1 MVKISIIHLGM
12 DVLFGFFCGMKK
24 KQRPCPCKEI
34 YLWVGLRNQLH
45 GLSVMCIE
53 QVDCVYIFGLLLG
66 HH

>member
-1 MVKISIIHLGM
+1 MVKNIYHSFRDGCFVWVFLWHE
-12 DVLFGFFCGMKK
+12 KK
-24 KQRPCPCKEI
+24 TKAMPKEI